1 MSVYKPEEKVDQL
14 IKHFWKNGYMTV
26 SRKFGKYLPPPKPVG
41 NYQVDAVG
49 KYKKKY
55 VLGVT
60 LSENELNDPQIY
72 SKLEFLATR
81 KTRYSHVKVTLFVGV
96 PKDSIKKARAIVSTL
111 SEETRKNIKLVPLSN
126 N

>member
-1 MSVYKPEEKVDQL
+1 MAYYKSEEKVDEL

-55 VLGVT
+55 VLGVNLT
-60 LSENELNDPQIY
+60 EEELNSPNIY
-72 SKLEFLATR
+72 SKLEYLASRRT
-81 KTRYSHVKVTLFVGV
+81 KFSNVKVTLFVGV
-96 PKDSIKKARAIVSTL
+96 PKRQIKKARAIVSTL
-111 SEETRKNIKLVPLSN
+111 NEESKKNIKLIPIN